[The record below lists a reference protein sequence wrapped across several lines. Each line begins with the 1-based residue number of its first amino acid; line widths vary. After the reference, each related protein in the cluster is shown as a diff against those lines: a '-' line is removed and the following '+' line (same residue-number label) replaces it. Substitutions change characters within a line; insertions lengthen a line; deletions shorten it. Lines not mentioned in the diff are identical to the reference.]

1 MSKKTGYAPE
11 HPLWFK
17 DAIIYE
23 VHVKSFFDSND
34 DGIGDFRGL
43 TQKLDYL
50 AGLGVTAVWLLPF
63 YPSPLR
69 DDGYDI
75 ADYYRVHPDYG
86 TLADFRRLLREAHRR
101 ELKIITELVINHT
114 SDQHPW
120 FQRSRKAPKGSPN
133 REFYVW
139 SDDPDRYGET
149 RIIFKD
155 YESSNWSWDPV
166 AEAYYWH
173 RFYAHQ
179 PDLNFDNP
187 EVRREILRVL
197 DFWFDM
203 GVDGMRLDAIPYLIE
218 REGTNCENLPETH
231 AVLKTLRSRID
242 KHHRNRM
249 FLAEANQWPED
260 AVAYFGDGDEC
271 HMCFHFPVMPRLYMA
286 LTMEDRFPIV
296 DIMDQTP
303 AIPANC
309 QWAMFLRNHDE
320 LTLEMVTDEERDY
333 MYRVYAQDPKSRL
346 NLGIRRRLAPLLG
359 NDRRKI
365 ELLNSLLFSFPGTP
379 ILYYGDEIGMGDNF
393 YLGDRDGVRTPMQWS
408 ADRNAGFSR
417 CNPQRLYLPV
427 IIDSEYHFE
436 ALNVENQEKNLSSL
450 LWWMKRLIGV
460 RKSYPALGGGDM
472 QFVLSDNPH
481 ILSFTRSC
489 DEQTILV
496 AANLSHYHQVAE
508 LDLEEY
514 AGLEPV
520 EMFSQNT
527 FPAIRSRSYRIILG
541 PYGYLWLL
549 LKHEAEELQAQE
561 EQELPELRV
570 RAGWRRVLAGSSRQS
585 LERKALRPFLERAR
599 WFAGK
604 VRGLRGVKIV
614 DVVSLNKDS
623 EAPVLLLIEP
633 VYPGGSEEWYLLP
646 LDFAAGEKAL
656 EIMEKYPQGIVSR
669 IYVDDSYG
677 VLYDGLYSERLPGLI
692 LNLLRGRAKCT
703 GALGQVTGS
712 PGAPLKTLRAKP
724 ETDLS
729 PRVLKAEQSNSSLLY
744 GSTFFLKL
752 YRKFEEGLNPEPEMI
767 RYLTEQAGFEAVPSF
782 AGNLEYR
789 RKDREP
795 LVLALLQQFVAS
807 QNDAW
812 TLTLDVLQQ
821 YFERVLTLSDQP
833 PKPRGAWDSL
843 FSMDHDK
850 IPEQAQAL
858 VGGVY
863 LEQTVLLGRR
873 TAEMHRALAATSS
886 NSDFDPE
893 PFSRLYQRSLYQSLR
908 NRILRGMD
916 LLEKYKDRFPEQV
929 RKDAEVVLGARKRI
943 LDISKRVLDGKITG
957 KKIRIHGDYHLG
969 QLLFTGKDFLI
980 IDFEGEPMRSPGERR
995 LKYSALRDVAGILRS
1010 FHYAVYSALIQ
1021 FTKVHP
1027 ADLENLLSYAELW
1040 YQHVSA
1046 VFFSAYREAAGDG
1059 GFLPE
1064 SNDQIAALL
1073 GAFLIDKGIYE
1084 IIYELNNRPEWVSIP
1099 IRGILSILTDT
1110 GVLGRA

>member
-1 MSKKTGYAPE
+1 MSKKSGYAPE
-11 HPLWFK
+11 DPLWFK

-23 VHVKSFFDSND
+23 LHVKSFFDSNE

-50 AGLGVTAVWLLPF
+50 AGLGITAIWLLPF

-101 ELKIITELVINHT
+101 DLKIITELVINHT

-120 FQRSRKAPKGSPN
+120 FQRSRKSPKGSAY
-133 REFYVW
+133 RDFYVW
-139 SDDPDRYGET
+139 SDDPERYGET
-149 RIIFKD
+149 RVIFKD

-187 EVRREILRVL
+187 EVRKEIQRVL

-203 GVDGMRLDAIPYLIE
+203 GVDGLRLDAIPYLIE

-231 AVLKTLRSRID
+231 DVLKTLRSRVD
-242 KHHRNRM
+242 KRFRNRM

-260 AVAYFGDGDEC
+260 AVAYFGEGDEC

-286 LTMEDRFPIV
+286 LTMEDRFPVV

-303 AIPANC
+303 AIPDNC

-417 CNPQRLYLPV
+417 TNPQRLYLPV

-460 RKSYPALGGGDM
+460 RKNYRALSLGDM
-472 QFVLSDNPH
+472 QFVLTDNPH

-489 DEQTILV
+489 REETILV
-496 AANLSHYHQVAE
+496 VANLSHYHQVAE
-508 LDLEEY
+508 LDLEEH
-514 AGLEPV
+514 GGVEPV
-520 EMFSQNT
+520 EVFSQNT
-527 FPAIRSRSYRIILG
+527 FPPIRGGSYRIILG

-549 LKHEAEELQAQE
+549 LKHEKEDMLHPE
-561 EQELPELRV
+561 EQETPELRV
-570 RAGWRRVLAGSSRQS
+570 RTTWRRALAGSSRQS
-585 LERKALRPFLERAR
+585 LERKALRPFVERSR

-604 VRGLRGVKIV
+604 AKNLRGVKIV
-614 DVVSLNKDS
+614 DVVALNKDS
-623 EAPVLLLIEP
+623 DAPVLLLIEAD
-633 VYPGGSEEWYLLP
+633 YPGGSEEWYLLP
-646 LDFAAGEKAL
+646 LDFASGEQAF
-656 EIMEKYPQGIVSR
+656 EIMEKHPYAIVSR
-669 IYVDDSYG
+669 IYVDDTYG
-677 VLYDGLYSERLPGLI
+677 LLYDGLYSERLHGMILGL
-692 LNLLRGRAKCT
+692 LLGRAKSGGT
-703 GALGQVTGS
+703 AGQVVGRPGTLLKSLKRRMEQPMGS
-712 PGAPLKTLRAKP
+712 
-724 ETDLS
+724 
-729 PRVLKAEQSNSSLLY
+729 RVLKAEQSNSSLVY
-744 GSTFFLKL
+744 GTTFFLKL

-767 RYLTEQAGFEAVPSF
+767 RYLTEQAGFAAVPSF
-782 AGNLEYR
+782 AGNLEYQ
-789 RKDREP
+789 RKGREP

-812 TLTLDVLQQ
+812 TMTLDVLQQ

-833 PKPRGAWDSL
+833 PKPRGFWESL
-843 FSMDHDK
+843 FSLDHNK
-850 IPEQAQAL
+850 IREQAQAL
-858 VGGVY
+858 VGSVY
-863 LEQTVLLGRR
+863 LEQAVLLGRR
-873 TAEMHRALAATSS
+873 TAEMHRALAGSS
-886 NSDFDPE
+886 GNPDFDPE
-893 PFSRLYQRSLYQSLR
+893 PFSLLYQRSLYQSLR

-929 RKDAEVVLGARKRI
+929 RKEAVVVLGARRRI
-943 LDISKRVLDGKITG
+943 LDISKRVLEGKITG

-995 LKYSALRDVAGILRS
+995 LKYSALRDVAGALRS

-1021 FTKVHP
+1021 FTTVHP
-1027 ADLENLLSYAELW
+1027 TDLESLQSYAELW
-1040 YQHVSA
+1040 YQYVSS
-1046 VFFSAYREAAGDG
+1046 VFFSAYREVAGES

-1064 SNDQIAALL
+1064 NRDQIAALL

-1099 IRGILSILTDT
+1099 IRGILAILASA
-1110 GVLGRA
+1110 GA